1 LLAFISI
8 ECVHASIEASKL
20 TLMPSSLSLRK
31 NSVLPTGRLQLEP
44 LSLRLASTKFS
55 IPAESFPLR
64 LRGGAKSKN
73 HTNHNQN
80 RKAHR
85 NGIKRVKTHRF
96 TSMKERDV
104 KVWRNER
111 YARKGSMRVFKQTLD
126 SKKALARGKK
136 PFATKFKGVGKAER
150 DRKARVRNGGDVE
163 EEDEEE
169 RDLYRS
175 PSSFNSEETGDDDD
189 DDEDE
194 EEE

>member
-1 LLAFISI
+1 
-8 ECVHASIEASKL
+8 
-20 TLMPSSLSLRK
+20 
-31 NSVLPTGRLQLEP
+31 
-44 LSLRLASTKFS
+44 
-55 IPAESFPLR
+55 
-64 LRGGAKSKN
+64 
-73 HTNHNQN
+73 
-80 RKAHR
+80 
-85 NGIKRVKTHRF
+85 
-96 TSMKERDV
+96 MKERDV